1 MGAMRLTHVPIAVF
15 SRWLRCVVAVTL
27 IVNGALASPAIALP
41 HATAHCQPS
50 TQHLPAPGNDAPASH
65 PCCAQGSC
73 ACGAA
78 FACVAFPAAPV
89 THAFAGA
96 LLIPEAALSAIPQ
109 GDRSP
114 LLRPPI
120 S

>member
-1 MGAMRLTHVPIAVF
+1 MSAMRLTHLPIPLF
-15 SRWLRCVVAVTL
+15 RRWLRAVVAVAL
-27 IVNGALASPAIALP
+27 IVNGTLASPAIALP
-41 HATAHCQPS
+41 RATAHCQPS
-50 TQHLPAPGNDAPASH
+50 TQHLPTPGNDVPPSH

-73 ACGAA
+73 ACGAIL
-78 FACVAFPAAPV
+78 ACVAFVTV

-96 LLIPEAALSAIPQ
+96 LLIPEAALSAVPQ